1 MSEILMPYYRIYIC
15 GKELDDFRYSMI
27 QSITFEDYATGSDL
41 LTIEILDPEFIFLD
55 DKIFVEDVKIKFVGG
70 FDNNY
75 RTMFEG
81 YISVIDADFP
91 ETGSP
96 SLTIHCMDN
105 THLMNRVKKKRTW
118 NNKTRAQV
126 VPEVFK
132 EYGFKV
138 VIEDTGIKQESISQS
153 NETDIAFI
161 TKLAG
166 EEIDPYLVYVEGNT
180 GYYVRKKVLEKQQAT
195 LDYRDG
201 LMNVISFQPRINK
214 ETKQVEV
221 RASDVNLLDNKVD
234 KAQANDNTSREASG
248 TSPQSDD
255 RSNSKNS
262 WVYQGNSSWRQTY

>member
-1 MSEILMPYYRIYIC
+1 M
-15 GKELDDFRYSMI
+15 
-27 QSITFEDYATGSDL
+27 
-41 LTIEILDPEFIFLD
+41 
-55 DKIFVEDVKIKFVGG
+55 
-70 FDNNY
+70 
-75 RTMFEG
+75 
-81 YISVIDADFP
+81 
-91 ETGSP
+91 
-96 SLTIHCMDN
+96 
-105 THLMNRVKKKRTW
+105 
-118 NNKTRAQV
+118 
-126 VPEVFK
+126 
-132 EYGFKV
+132 
-138 VIEDTGIKQESISQS
+138 
-153 NETDIAFI
+153 
-161 TKLAG
+161 
-166 EEIDPYLVYVEGNT
+166 YVEGNT